1 MCQLRKKLVTVGVFS
16 GNVERDALFQ
26 FENVRNLAQ
35 VPERLD
41 LKTKS
46 FYQSW
51 HKLFE
56 PQASLGFGL

>member
-1 MCQLRKKLVTVGVFS
+1 MCLLRKKLVTVGVFS

-41 LKTKS
+41 LKAKS
-46 FYQSW
+46 FY
-51 HKLFE
+51 
-56 PQASLGFGL
+56 